1 MNFLEGKKM
10 FYPILRC
17 RRREEK
23 NRRRRDMSSFT
34 LINDLSLTDRKKYF
48 YLRNVEREIYI
59 SHCLLSCH
67 YHIFFPR
74 SRAGSKITLDY

>member
-1 MNFLEGKKM
+1 M

-17 RRREEK
+17 RRRGEK

-48 YLRNVEREIYI
+48 YLRNVERETYI
-59 SHCLLSCH
+59 SHCLGHVIL
-67 YHIFFPR
+67 IFFFR
-74 SRAGSKITLDY
+74 DQELEGKSR

>member
-48 YLRNVEREIYI
+48 YLRNVERETYI
-59 SHCLLSCH
+59 SHCLGHVIL
-67 YHIFFPR
+67 IFFFR
-74 SRAGSKITLDY
+74 DQELEGKSR